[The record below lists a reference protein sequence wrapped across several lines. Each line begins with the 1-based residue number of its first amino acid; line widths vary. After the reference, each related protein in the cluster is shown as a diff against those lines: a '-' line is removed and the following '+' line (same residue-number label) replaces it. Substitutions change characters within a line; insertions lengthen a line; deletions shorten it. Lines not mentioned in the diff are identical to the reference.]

1 MRPAE
6 EIEQLLS
13 GLGDHTSAAFD
24 QRMLSAMFSALDT
37 SISETPARSW
47 RDIGRAIMRSRIT
60 KLAAAAVL
68 ALAVLLL
75 ARHLTGNEKPA
86 TPRDRNNAI
95 VQMPQNEL
103 TPAPIAAVQTQ
114 LAQELASAQ
123 ELFVVADAN
132 GLLELLET
140 GQDQT
145 KIAVAGYL
153 AQMKEVSAI
162 PALQQLADKW
172 QGSTEDNPF
181 LKSIEQIRRV
191 STGRDGTTSQN
202 PPAEQ
207 AQPASTTAIPGSS
220 CIVVCVT
227 DKATGK
233 PIPQAKIEV
242 QVDAERKTYAAD
254 GKGVF
259 ILDLETSIPDSFT
272 ISVPH
277 QGYVLQ
283 GVTLRDLSRE
293 MLPKT
298 VRFSLEEGVTIGAVV
313 QDSEGHPI
321 EDATVE
327 ANFWDQKQPDE
338 SWFGV
343 RIEERTDAQGR
354 WRAANVP
361 QEINSLGFRVSHPDF
376 ADGILGMPDQF
387 RMDDLRAERAT
398 MVLEKG
404 VAITGRVI
412 DIAGAP
418 VAGARLLLGDLYRR
432 PNWTQTDALGQFE
445 FLHLNLHIIAPLP
458 LLTVQAPGFAPQ
470 RRQLS
475 RDEGSTSVE
484 FVLKPAKLL
493 IGRIVDSVGKPVKD
507 ARVSSGSWNDH
518 GTLQWESRTD
528 AQGMFLWDYPPDD
541 AVMIRI
547 VKPGYREIHRSVV
560 ANDREQ
566 TFVLGSPTTVKGAVV
581 DGHTGEP
588 VKRFRVAPGVQRQEG
603 NLVSVWQPADSRGK
617 WFTDGRYSFTFD
629 EDGRAYAVRIEAD
642 GYLPFES
649 RFVDANELE
658 VTIDVALTKGQG
670 PSGYV
675 FDVNGV
681 PVAGVEVLWERSLGL
696 PMRSVRKGP
705 YTACAKTDNEGHFVF
720 KPENRRDPFTVL
732 CDQGMAVVAY
742 EDLIGDKSITLTPWA
757 RVQGDLHA
765 GTKPV
770 VNKRLYLL
778 YSLSGMMGTAS
789 TTFTDENG
797 WFVFERVYPGEFTL
811 LDQTYEISAG
821 QTLELHLGGT
831 GRTVKGELAM
841 PEAPGIPIRIDL
853 ILVPRIDRFME
864 GFPWPAG
871 YEQMSFSELR
881 EWFTRFVRSPEGR
894 ADTARREEMCKVY
907 HLESDGDRMFHA
919 DNVEPGT
926 YVLRGGVYLS
936 EESDEVIGRVWH
948 ELEVP
953 PFTNVADLDVPLDL
967 GSLAVVHGELKLG
980 DPAPDFDVPASGS
993 GRVRLAEYRGKV
1005 LLVSFLNWCSVDPD
1019 SDDLLALK
1027 AVYDRFRDNPRY
1039 AQICLQSVWIDPLD
1053 KKAVEEAN
1061 LGWPVGLL
1069 DEGTGRVST
1078 EYRLSLK
1085 SKPWNVLIGPEG
1097 EVLAAGLSCEELSQ
1111 AIEHALA
1118 IAP

>member
-6 EIEQLLS
+6 EIEWLLS
-13 GLGDHTSAAFD
+13 RLEDHTSTAFD
-24 QRMLSAMFSALDT
+24 QRTLSAMFSALDT

-47 RDIGRAIMRSRIT
+47 QDIGRAIMQSRIT

-75 ARHLTGNEKPA
+75 ARHLTGREKPA
-86 TPRDRNNAI
+86 TPEDRNNAV
-95 VQMPQNEL
+95 VQTPQGENA
-103 TPAPIAAVQTQ
+103 PAPVLTAHEREAQ
-114 LAQELASAQ
+114 LAR
-123 ELFVVADAN
+123 ELFAAGDAN

-145 KIAVAGYL
+145 RIAVAGYL
-153 AQMKEVSAI
+153 AQMGEASAI
-162 PALQQLADKW
+162 PALQKLASQW
-172 QGSTEDNPF
+172 QGPTEENPF
-181 LKSIEQIRRV
+181 QDSIEQIQSV
-191 STGRDGTTSQN
+191 SPRHDETTPKN
-202 PPAEQ
+202 PPAEK
-207 AQPASTTAIPGSS
+207 ALPVSTTAVSGGSH
-220 CIVVCVT
+220 IVVRVT
-227 DKATGK
+227 DKATSE
-233 PIPQAKIEV
+233 PIPRTTIEV
-242 QVDAERKTYAAD
+242 DTAGQTRTYAAD
-254 GKGVF
+254 DEGVF
-259 ILDLETSIPDSFT
+259 VLDLGASIPDFVLVR
-272 ISVPH
+272 VPRE
-277 QGYVLQ
+277 GYVLQ
-283 GVTLRDLSRE
+283 GVTLRGLSRE

-298 VRFSLEEGVTIGAVV
+298 IPFALERGFTIGGVV
-313 QDSEGHPI
+313 QDDAGRPI
-321 EDATVE
+321 EGAIVE
-327 ANFWDQKQPDE
+327 SHFTEQKLTYDP
-338 SWFGV
+338 WFSV
-343 RIEERTDAQGR
+343 HVEEKTDAQGR
-354 WRAANVP
+354 WRAANVL
-361 QEINSLGFRVSHPDF
+361 QKIDSLGFRVSHPDF
-376 ADGILGMPDQF
+376 ADGIFGMPAQF
-387 RMDDLRAERAT
+387 SMDDLRAERAT
-398 MVLEKG
+398 MALEKG

-418 VAGARLLLGDLYRR
+418 VAGARLLLGDLYQR

-445 FLHLNLHIIAPLP
+445 FIHLNLHIIAPLP
-458 LLTVQAPGFAPQ
+458 LLTVQTAGLAPQ
-470 RRQLS
+470 QRQLS

-493 IGRIVDSVGKPVKD
+493 IGRVVDSAGKPVED
-507 ARVSSGSWNDH
+507 ARVSSGDWN
-518 GTLQWESRTD
+518 GQRTLQWESRTD

-541 AVMIRI
+541 AVMICI

-566 TFVLGSPTTVKGAVV
+566 TLVLGRPTMVKGAVV

-588 VKRFRVAPGVQRQEG
+588 VKRFRVVPGVQRQEG
-603 NLVSVWQPADSRGK
+603 NLLSVWQPADSRGK

-629 EDGRAYAVRIEAD
+629 EDGRAYAVRVEAD

-675 FDVNGV
+675 FDANGV
-681 PVAGVEVLWERSLGL
+681 PVAGVKVFWQNNLGM
-696 PMRSVRKGP
+696 PMHPLRTRLSGVSA
-705 YTACAKTDNEGHFVF
+705 TTDDSGRFVF
-720 KPENRRDPFTVL
+720 KPEKRKDPFIVL
-732 CDQGMAVVAY
+732 CDQGTATVSY
-742 EDLIGDKSITLTPWA
+742 EDLVRDGTVTLTPWA
-757 RVQGDLHA
+757 RVQGSLYV
-765 GTKPV
+765 GTKPAA
-770 VNKRLYLL
+770 NRHLQL
-778 YSLSGMMGTAS
+778 SHHLSGMMGMGYAAT
-789 TTFTDENG
+789 TDENG
-797 WFVFERVYPGEFTL
+797 WFVFERIYPGKFTF
-811 LDQTYEISAG
+811 LDQEYEVSAG

-831 GRTVKGELAM
+831 GRTVTGKLAM

-871 YEQMSFSELR
+871 DEQMSFSELR
-881 EWFTRFVRSPEGR
+881 GWFMHFVRSPEGR
-894 ADTARREEMCKVY
+894 ADSARREEMCKAY

-936 EESDEVIGRVWH
+936 EGSDEVIGRVWH

-967 GSLAVVHGELKLG
+967 GALAVVYGELKPG

-993 GRVRLAEYRGKV
+993 GRIRLADYRGKV
-1005 LLVSFLNWCSVDPD
+1005 FLVSCLNWCSVDPD

-1069 DEGTGRVST
+1069 GECKERVS
-1078 EYRLSLK
+1078 YRLSLK
-1085 SKPWNVLIGPEG
+1085 KMPWNVLIGPQG
-1097 EVLAAGLSCEELSQ
+1097 QILAVGLSGEALTQ
-1111 AIEHALA
+1111 AIEQALA
-1118 IAP
+1118 SAP